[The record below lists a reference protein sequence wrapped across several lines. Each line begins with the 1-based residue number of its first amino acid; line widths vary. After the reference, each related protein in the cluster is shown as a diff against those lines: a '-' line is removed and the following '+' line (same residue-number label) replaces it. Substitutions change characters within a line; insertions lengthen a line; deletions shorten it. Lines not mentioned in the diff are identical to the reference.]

1 MRGILFILILCST
14 AIHANVNEL
23 QFERVDLRNY
33 FLKAQSHKETRD
45 FLISNLEK
53 INTRTPVQ
61 DSYLGITYALRT
73 SEVEGN
79 FAKIKLVLKARKHL
93 NSGVERT
100 PKDPECRFLRL
111 SLEHALPS
119 FLGMSKHIEE
129 DLEVIFKNPNFVD
142 DNPALKKEI
151 LSFLKSSNRCSPSQT
166 ILLDKQIAQL
176 NSK

>member
-1 MRGILFILILCST
+1 MRGILFILILCGT
-14 AIHANVNEL
+14 TIHANVKDL
-23 QFERVDLRNY
+23 RFERVDLRNY
-33 FLKAQSHKETRD
+33 FLKAQTQKETRD
-45 FLISNLEK
+45 FMIENLEK
-53 INTRTPVQ
+53 IKAKTPVQ
-61 DSYLGITYALRT
+61 ESYLGIAYALRT

-129 DLEVIFKNPNFVD
+129 DLEVIFKNPTFID
-142 DNPALKKEI
+142 DNPVLKKEI
-151 LSFLKSSNRCSPSQT
+151 LNFIKSTNRCSPSQT

>member
-1 MRGILFILILCST
+1 MNRILFFLILCGT
-14 AIHANVNEL
+14 TLQANVNDL
-23 QFERVDLRNY
+23 KFERVDLRNY
-33 FLKAQSHKETRD
+33 FLKAQTQKETRD
-45 FLISNLEK
+45 FMITNLEK
-53 INTRTPVQ
+53 ISNRTPVQ
-61 DSYLGITYALRT
+61 DSYLGIAYALRT

-129 DLEVIFKNPNFVD
+129 DLDVIFKNVTFVD
-142 DNPALKKEI
+142 DSPAIKKEI
-151 LSFLKSSNRCSPSQT
+151 LNFLKSSNRCSPSQT
-166 ILLDKQIAQL
+166 KLLDQQIALL